1 MLYAMLEASDPASCY
16 RVYFTKNEANT
27 KDSTLTNLNPKFPK
41 YLRDNFISL
50 KNFESNR
57 GGLKINFI

>member
-27 KDSTLTNLNPKFPK
+27 KDSTV
-41 YLRDNFISL
+41 I
-50 KNFESNR
+50 
-57 GGLKINFI
+57 INKKHLLI